1 MPHRVE
7 IAGAAIKVL
16 ARLPGDALARVSVV
30 VDELAQHP
38 RPPGCVKL
46 RPNGPYRIRVGD
58 YRVLYDI
65 DDTTRL
71 VTVLRVRHRR
81 DAYRGP

>member
-7 IAGAAIKVL
+7 VAGAAARDL
-16 ARLPGDALARVSVV
+16 DRLPGDALARVREA
-30 VDELAQHP
+30 VDGLAEQP
-38 RPPGCVKL
+38 RPPGCVKR
-46 RPNGPYRIRVGD
+46 RPNGPHRIRVGD

-65 DDTTRL
+65 DDAARA

-81 DAYRGP
+81 DAYRGR